1 MHDQRNVQYE
11 NRKMLLWFIRATNEA
26 TIVKNLTKSTDANY
40 RYVHGM
46 LFIFESNSPVI
57 VTKCYSNICGN
68 IQQSLAWEQKKN
80 RHLKAVIKIPPESLS
95 KRFSI
100 SDICIREKC
109 RVVVNNLCLVVDP
122 YRDKIVSYLI
132 VQEIT
137 WRQYT
142 CVVWYLVFGW
152 SARCA
157 KGFFWTT

>member
-1 MHDQRNVQYE
+1 MIYTGYE
-11 NRKMLLWFIRATNEA
+11 WSNHCQILNKIHWRELPVCTW
-26 TIVKNLTKSTDANY
+26 
-40 RYVHGM
+40 YVIYFWNQFH
-46 LFIFESNSPVI
+46 PVI

-68 IQQSLAWEQKKN
+68 IQQSIAWEQKKN

-95 KRFSI
+95 KRFNHM
-100 SDICIREKC
+100 C

>member
-1 MHDQRNVQYE
+1 MVCY
-11 NRKMLLWFIRATNEA
+11 
-26 TIVKNLTKSTDANY
+26 
-40 RYVHGM
+40 
-46 LFIFESNSPVI
+46 LFLKPISPVI

-68 IQQSLAWEQKKN
+68 IQQSIACEQKKN
-80 RHLKAVIKIPPESLS
+80 RHLKAAIKIPPESLS

-142 CVVWYLVFGW
+142 CVV
-152 SARCA
+152 
-157 KGFFWTT
+157 